1 MKEILLYSS
10 IFSFISEFFINQVEE
25 AKDEDIMVRINS
37 PGGDVLSTWGMIAK
51 LREHEGNVSIKVD
64 GQAASMAAY
73 FLLFF
78 DDIEAL
84 DFSRF
89 TLHRASMFNESQR
102 SEADMVELKEIN
114 KQLRTAMEAKLDI
127 PKFER
132 LAGVTLNE
140 FFNGENVVDVNFNAK
155 NAKKIKLIKN
165 ITNLAPEQIKALG
178 EKFAAYHGKQ
188 TINEPPEPQKTTEKM
203 TLAEFKAKH
212 PELHVEI
219 FNNGII
225 EGKKVEK
232 DRAGAWMAF
241 VDVDSKV
248 VAEGIKGDENLS
260 QTDMAEFSKKAMS
273 AEALKKIE
281 GDNADDTE
289 TDEPGTDGDKKVK
302 AKTEFEAEVKTGLGL
317 DKKDK

>member
-10 IFSFISEFFINQVEE
+10 FFSFISEMFINEVEE
-25 AKDEDIMVRINS
+25 AKDEDITVRINS
-37 PGGDVLSTWGMIAK
+37 PGGDVLAAWGMIAK

-64 GQAASMAAY
+64 GQAVSMAAY

-78 DDIEAL
+78 NDVEAL
-84 DFSRF
+84 DLSRF
-89 TLHRASMFNESQR
+89 TLHRASLFNESQR
-102 SEADMVELKEIN
+102 SEADVIELKEIN

-127 PKFER
+127 PKFEK
-132 LAGVTLNE
+132 LAGVTMDE
-140 FFNGENVVDVNFNAK
+140 FFEGKNVVDVNFNAK

-188 TINEPPEPQKTTEKM
+188 TVNEPPEPPKPTEKM
-203 TLAEFKAKH
+203 TLAEFKAEN
-212 PELHVEI
+212 PALYGQI
-219 FNNGII
+219 FNDGVIQ
-225 EGKKVEK
+225 GKKVEK

-281 GDNADDTE
+281 GGNAGDAPTE
-289 TDEPGTDGDKKVK
+289 EPGTEPSEKEK
-302 AKTEFEAEVKTGLGL
+302 AKAQFEKEVKVGLGL
-317 DKKDK
+317 DKKD